1 MLVHSI
7 QLFWSKVSFRVL
19 EEISWHIVQNLAHEF
34 SNFLGLILLERTL
47 CVVTAAH
54 DEDDGKRFR
63 ESVHTL
69 LVVVEERLDDAFIE
83 GDWIVRLLMWR
94 LDASFGATGT
104 HSVLIFVFSV
114 LAQNT
119 KEGVEAECFVDGDE
133 AAIGGFWDIAISVS
147 DGHLRVDTDEG
158 VGSIEVG
165 GGDNGV
171 DV

>member
-54 DEDDGKRFR
+54 EEDDCKRFR

-83 GDWIVRLLMWR
+83 GDWIVRLLNVWIVLVTISSRSR
-94 LDASFGATGT
+94 LRAIRPSFLSA
-104 HSVLIFVFSV
+104 
-114 LAQNT
+114 
-119 KEGVEAECFVDGDE
+119 
-133 AAIGGFWDIAISVS
+133 
-147 DGHLRVDTDEG
+147 DT
-158 VGSIEVG
+158 STWPI
-165 GGDNGV
+165 
-171 DV
+171 